1 VKSQLMLIIIFLV
14 PEILKSLDSGKL
26 YTYPPRDGRLS
37 WPGWL
42 VT

>member
-1 VKSQLMLIIIFLV
+1 MQDKSDTKMV
-14 PEILKSLDSGKL
+14 NKHKLDPSQASRYSIYLLRG
-26 YTYPPRDGRLS
+26 DGRLS